1 MVIPNE
7 VNIFGSVSHEV
18 NLGKCQWGSSQRLSI
33 KRVHTKA
40 LDQQTYRCESETR
53 SINTSGCIAEF
64 IEKQIGCNPNIQG
77 SQYST
82 RPTCTTKSQLLQL
95 KHYLDKFL
103 VYNSNEVYHFTGC
116 LSSCEKDI
124 FSLVKEPITCKDNWL
139 DLFYLDL
146 TITDRWH
153 KEEEEYII
161 YDTDSFIAD
170 VGGY

>member
-1 MVIPNE
+1 MHYLCHLVKLI
-7 VNIFGSVSHEV
+7 S
-18 NLGKCQWGSSQRLSI
+18 LSI
-33 KRVHTKA
+33 QYPPITACILVHV
-40 LDQQTYRCESETR
+40 Q
-53 SINTSGCIAEF
+53 
-64 IEKQIGCNPNIQG
+64 P
-77 SQYST
+77 
-82 RPTCTTKSQLLQL
+82 CTTKSQLLQL

-170 VGGY
+170 VGGYMGLLLGFSILSLYHEMEALLKRFIPKTLLLCKGNNGVKMAQEVV